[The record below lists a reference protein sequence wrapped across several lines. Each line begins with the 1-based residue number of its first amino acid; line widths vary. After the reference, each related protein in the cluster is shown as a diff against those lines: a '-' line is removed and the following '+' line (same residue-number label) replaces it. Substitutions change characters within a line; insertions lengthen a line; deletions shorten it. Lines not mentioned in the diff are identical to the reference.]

1 MTTRSTP
8 NGTLLQVLTDTQSAM
23 VRLFEHRA
31 KALGFNRPQWRVL
44 SGLLGNDGMTQT
56 ELSEMIFIARSPL
69 GKIVDKL
76 EALGY
81 IERRADPNDR
91 RINRLYLT
99 AAVSP
104 LIEPVETLLC
114 DMENAVIERI
124 SDKTELVEQLTQMH
138 QRLGVLLSRELA
150 TT

>member
-1 MTTRSTP
+1 MVTRSTP
-8 NGTLLQVLTDTQSAM
+8 NGTLLQVLTDTQAAM

-31 KALGFNRPQWRVL
+31 KDLGFNRPQWRVL
-44 SGLLGNDGMTQT
+44 SGLFGNDGITQT

-81 IERRADPNDR
+81 VERRADSDDR

-99 AAVSP
+99 AAVGP
-104 LIEPVETLLC
+104 
-114 DMENAVIERI
+114 
-124 SDKTELVEQLTQMH
+124 LVEPTEALVRELEDTVIDGIADKPDLLEKLTQMH
-138 QRLGVLLSRELA
+138 RRLGVLLARELG